1 MHDLLRDSPS
11 SAPRDSI
18 CGFAACGLDDW
29 ADLEEAAR
37 AENFDLLRS
46 VAHNRAWIMG
56 QSYCRS
62 RDSIDS
68 CERYLHSL
76 WCVYYQCARHV
87 SHESFEQDRWV
98 LDILRTRGRGPLT
111 RPAPGAGID
120 IARTLDGTVWNDL
133 PFLATDMTEYWINSC
148 AEMDSK
154 QRLNAASFLAKLA
167 STRIAND
174 RLCQIALVLFR
185 DTFES
190 ERPLGSSNE
199 PNDENEDRHRTMH
212 GFTITI
218 ASLLPSVC
226 AWIREAGHNIILLSD
241 VSWNDCSQSTIGTG
255 GFTFVQSELGQRAPG
270 GFSPWRWLYWLKRL
284 HQIADEAS
292 KADEMLLAEQ
302 AAKAI
307 DIMLSDVKQRNSRI
321 LRVFEAAGDAMTQDK
336 DFMGLKRE
344 W

>member
-11 SAPRDSI
+11 SSPRGSPY
-18 CGFAACGLDDW
+18 GPGDW
-29 ADLEEAAR
+29 AELEEVAR
-37 AENFDLLRS
+37 AGNFDVLRS
-46 VAHNRAWIMG
+46 VTYNRVWITG
-56 QSYCRS
+56 QSYCRN
-62 RDSIDS
+62 RASIDS
-68 CERYLHSL
+68 CERHLQSL
-76 WCVYYQCARHV
+76 WYVYYQCARHV

-98 LDILRTRGRGPLT
+98 LDIIRTRGRGPLT
-111 RPAPGAGID
+111 RPAPGGGID
-120 IARTLDGTVWNDL
+120 IARTPEGTVWNDL

-154 QRLNAASFLAKLA
+154 QRINAASFLAKLA

-174 RLCQIALVLFR
+174 RLCQIALDLFR

-199 PNDENEDRHRTMH
+199 ADDENEDRHRTIH
-212 GFTITI
+212 GLTI
-218 ASLLPSVC
+218 ASLLPSAC

-241 VSWNDCSQSTIGTG
+241 ASWNDCSHSTIGTG

-284 HQIADEAS
+284 HQIAEEAS
-292 KADEMLLAEQ
+292 KADEKLLAEQ
-302 AAKAI
+302 AANAI
-307 DIMLSDVKQRNSRI
+307 DIMLSDVKERNSQI
-321 LRVFEAAGDAMTQDK
+321 LRVFEGAGDAVTQDK
-336 DFMGLKRE
+336 DFMGLKRK

>member
-11 SAPRDSI
+11 SPPRDTPSQ
-18 CGFAACGLDDW
+18 FAISASADRL
-29 ADLEEAAR
+29 DLEEAAR
-37 AENFDLLRS
+37 AGNFDLLRS
-46 VAHNRAWIMG
+46 VAFNRAWYMG

-62 RDSIDS
+62 RKSIDS
-68 CERYLHSL
+68 SEPYLHSL
-76 WCVYYQCARHV
+76 WYVYYQCARHI
-87 SHESFEQDRWV
+87 SHESFEQDRWI

-120 IARTLDGTVWNDL
+120 IARTPDGTVWNDL
-133 PFLATDMTEYWINSC
+133 PFLVTDMTELWIKDC
-148 AEMDSK
+148 AAMGSK

-174 RLCQIALVLFR
+174 RICQIALVLFR
-185 DTFES
+185 NTFES

-199 PNDENEDRHRTMH
+199 PDDEDHHRTMH
-212 GFTITI
+212 TI
-218 ASLLPSVC
+218 ASLLPSAC

-241 VSWNDCSQSTIGTG
+241 VSWNNCSNSTIGRG

-284 HQIADEAS
+284 HQIADEAL
-292 KADEMLLAEQ
+292 KADEKLLAEQ
-302 AAKAI
+302 AATAI
-307 DIMLSDVKQRNSRI
+307 EIMLSDVKERNSQI
-321 LRVFEAAGDAMTQDK
+321 LRVFEAAGDAITQDK
-336 DFMGLKRE
+336 DFMGLKKQ

>member
-11 SAPRDSI
+11 SAPRASSG
-18 CGFAACGLDDW
+18 GFAACSRADR

-37 AENFDLLRS
+37 AGNFDILQS
-46 VAHNRAWIMG
+46 VACNRTWIMG
-56 QSYCRS
+56 QRYCRN
-62 RDSIDS
+62 RASIDS
-68 CERYLHSL
+68 CESYLHSL

-98 LDILRTRGRGPLT
+98 LDILRTRGHGPLT
-111 RPAPGAGID
+111 RPAPGGGID
-120 IARTLDGTVWNDL
+120 IARTIDGTVWNDM
-133 PFLATDMTEYWINSC
+133 PFLATDMTECWINDC
-148 AEMDSK
+148 AEMNGK

-174 RLCQIALVLFR
+174 RLCQIALILFR

-199 PNDENEDRHRTMH
+199 PDDEHEEHRRTMA
-212 GFTITI
+212 GRSI
-218 ASLLPSVC
+218 ASLLPSAC

-241 VSWNDCSQSTIGTG
+241 VSWNDCSDTTFGTG
-255 GFTFVQSELGQRAPG
+255 GFNFVQSELGQRAPG

-284 HQIADEAS
+284 HEIADEAS
-292 KADEMLLAEQ
+292 KADEMVLAEQ

-307 DIMLSDVKQRNSRI
+307 DIMLIDVKERNSRI
-321 LRVFEAAGDAMTQDK
+321 LSVFEAAGDAVTEDK
-336 DFMGLKRE
+336 DFMGLKRK

>member
-1 MHDLLRDSPS
+1 MHDLLRDSLSSPS
-11 SAPRDSI
+11 RDSPS
-18 CGFAACGLDDW
+18 GLNVCSPSDRV
-29 ADLEEAAR
+29 DLEEAAR
-37 AENFDLLRS
+37 AGDFDLLRS
-46 VAHNRAWIMG
+46 VAYNRAWIMG
-56 QSYCRS
+56 QRYCRS
-62 RDSIDS
+62 RASIDS
-68 CERYLHSL
+68 CEPDLHSL
-76 WCVYYQCARHV
+76 WYVYYQCARHV

-111 RPAPGAGID
+111 RPAPGGGID
-120 IARTLDGTVWNDL
+120 IARTHDGIVWNDL
-133 PFLATDMTEYWINSC
+133 PFLATDMTQCWINDC

-185 DTFES
+185 NTFES

-199 PNDENEDRHRTMH
+199 PDNEDRRRTIH
-212 GFTITI
+212 VLTI
-218 ASLLPSVC
+218 ASLLPSAC

-241 VSWNDCSQSTIGTG
+241 FSWNDCSNSTIGRG

-292 KADEMLLAEQ
+292 KADEKLLAEQ
-302 AAKAI
+302 AANAI
-307 DIMLSDVKQRNSRI
+307 DIMSSHVKERNSQI
-321 LRVFEAAGDAMTQDK
+321 LRVFEKAGDAVTQDK
-336 DFMGLKRE
+336 DFMGLKKE